1 LISWCDTRGRCGIRG
16 WDGRILW
23 FVLVGAWLVTFFL
36 VSELP
41 FFAMGLGMGV
51 KFLKKCLLGCIV
63 MLLWAVLEF
72 DVLGGVA
79 FATTETTFLA
89 AVVFADVPG
98 KWVDGKVFG
107 VGGGR
112 LLVFLDRLL
121 GW

>member
-1 LISWCDTRGRCGIRG
+1 MR
-16 WDGRILW
+16 
-23 FVLVGAWLVTFFL
+23 FVLVGVLLVALFL
-36 VSELP
+36 VAELP
-41 FFAMGLGMGV
+41 FFAVGLGMGV
-51 KFLKKCLLGCIV
+51 KFLKKRLLGCV
-63 MLLWAVLEF
+63 FMLLWAVLEF

-107 VGGGR
+107 VGGGG